1 MNHGERVRSELE
13 TLQVCEHEP
22 NLRYTLESVVH
33 LTGVSRRS
41 ILVYCRSG
49 LVRPLE
55 DEASGGA
62 MSFDD
67 EAIYAIRRIE
77 HLRSTHGVNLAGV
90 RMIFDLMNELRR
102 LEEEM
107 RFLRR

>member
-67 EAIYAIRRIE
+67 EAARNGWCLYRVGCKGP
-77 HLRSTHGVNLAGV
+77 STFSHCP
-90 RMIFDLMNELRR
+90 IFH
-102 LEEEM
+102 
-107 RFLRR
+107 